1 MHRSRKNVLAGHG
14 RPLPAFDS
22 PAEVFGPD
30 GAAALYRRQTLE
42 ECAVGGS
49 FLDEDFESLATDV
62 DLAWRAARLGW
73 RCVYEPHAVALHI
86 RSYRPSTRRLI
97 SERDR
102 RLVFRNR
109 YLMIAKNDAWRDVL
123 RDLPWIAAYELL
135 VLGYALARERHL
147 VRGYV
152 EAARLL
158 PAAMRRRA
166 TFRAECRERAMGR
179 ARFNALPPVCGSSGS
194 SQ

>member
-1 MHRSRKNVLAGHG
+1 
-14 RPLPAFDS
+14 LPAFDS

-30 GAAALYRRQTLE
+30 GAAALYRRETLE
-42 ECAVGGS
+42 DCAVGGA

-86 RSYRPSTRRLI
+86 RSYRPSARRLI

-109 YLMIAKNDAWRDVL
+109 YLMIAKNDPWRDLL

-135 VLGYALARERHL
+135 ALSYALARERHL

-158 PAAMRRRA
+158 PAALRRRA
-166 TFRAECRERAMGR
+166 ALRPARRQHAVAR
-179 ARFNALPPVCGSSGS
+179 PRFNALPP
-194 SQ
+194 